1 MASIRQK
8 KIESVLQKELSQI
21 LREGAAE
28 YCLGAMITVTTVK
41 VAPDM
46 SFAKAYVSVF
56 GAKDNEAS
64 FQHLDSRK
72 GEVRFQLGKRLGK
85 SMRRIPEIAFEI
97 DDSLDYA
104 EEIDRLLK
112 DK

>member
-8 KIESVLQKELSQI
+8 KIEAVLQQELSTVF
-21 LREGAAE
+21 REQARTI
-28 YCLGAMITVTTVK
+28 CLGAMVSVTVVN

-46 SFAKAYVSVF
+46 SFAKVYVSIF
-56 GAKDNEAS
+56 GGSSTNKEVLENIN
-64 FQHLDSRK
+64 QHK
-72 GEVRFQLGKRLGK
+72 GEVRYEIGKRLGK
-85 SMRRIPEIAFEI
+85 SFRIIPNLAFHI

-112 DK
+112 E

>member
-8 KIESVLQKELSQI
+8 KIEGVIQKELSVIFQEQSRT
-21 LREGAAE
+21 L
-28 YCLGAMITVTTVK
+28 CLGAMVSVTKVN

-46 SFAKAYVSVF
+46 SFAKCYISIFGGSVSNDEVHQNLM
-56 GAKDNEAS
+56 KHN
-64 FQHLDSRK
+64 
-72 GEVRFQLGKRLGK
+72 GEIRFEMGKRLGK
-85 SMRRIPEIAFEI
+85 SFRRIPELAFHI

-112 DK
+112 E

>member
-8 KIESVLQKELSQI
+8 KIESVLQKELSLI
-21 LREGAAE
+21 FREQARSI
-28 YCLGAMITVTTVK
+28 CMGAMVSVTVVK

-46 SFAKAYVSVF
+46 SFAKAFISIF
-56 GAKDNEAS
+56 GGKDNEET
-64 FQHLDSRK
+64 FKNIDKHK
-72 GEVRFQLGKRLGK
+72 GEIRYELGKRLGK
-85 SMRRIPEIAFEI
+85 SMRRIPELAFEI

-112 DK
+112 

>member
-8 KIESVLQKELSQI
+8 KIEALLKQELSTI
-21 LREGAAE
+21 FREQARSL
-28 YCLGAMITVTTVK
+28 CKGAMVSVTTVS

-46 SFAKAYVSVF
+46 SFAKAYLSIF
-56 GAKDNEAS
+56 GAKDNKEV
-64 FQHLDSRK
+64 FENITKTK
-72 GEVRFQLGKRLGK
+72 GEIRFEIGKRLGK
-85 SMRRIPEIAFEI
+85 SFRRIPEFAFAI